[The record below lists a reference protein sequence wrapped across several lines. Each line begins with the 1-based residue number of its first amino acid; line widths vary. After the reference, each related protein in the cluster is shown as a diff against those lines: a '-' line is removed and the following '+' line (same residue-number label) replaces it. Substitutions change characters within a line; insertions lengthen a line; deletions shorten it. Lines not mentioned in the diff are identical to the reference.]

1 MNISINKISS
11 IISFY
16 DFLIYKRSKEYQ
28 KYNQIDINHYKM
40 INFLQ
45 NNMRQQSDMSLYYD
59 CLKVN
64 YPSIPDKTIN

>member
-1 MNISINKISS
+1 MKLSKAQISL
-11 IISFY
+11 IISYY
-16 DFLIYKRSKEYQ
+16 DYPFQYKIYKRSKEYQ

-64 YPSIPDKTIN
+64 LSFSSR